1 MTYMQFHF
9 LFIFPPIL
17 IMAAMAPA
25 IRHRLGSRGFLGV
38 LAVPIIAFVYTT
50 PWDNYLVYRGIWW
63 YGADRVV
70 GTVGYVPIE
79 EYMFFLLQPVLTGLF
94 TLHLLARRRPD
105 PGDPSVHPSGR
116 NAGTEVA
123 AASPR
128 PLPGLRLEPPPAR
141 PGRMRVLGALPWF
154 VLGAIGAGLLR
165 TEAGLYMG
173 LILAWAPPV
182 VGFMWLYLGH
192 ELWRHIH
199 VLGLAIG
206 LPTLYLWVADAVAI
220 RQGIWTISS
229 EYTFGVN
236 PFGLPVE
243 EATFF
248 LVTNVLSALGVLL
261 FTIPGLHEHRAGTRT
276 TASAGVHR

>member
-17 IMAAMAPA
+17 VMAAMAPA
-25 IRHRLGSRGFLGV
+25 IRHRLGTRGFLGV

-50 PWDNYLVYRGIWW
+50 PWDNYLVFRGIWW
-63 YGADRVV
+63 YGPDRVV

-94 TLHLLARRRPD
+94 TLHLLARRRPA
-105 PGDPSVHPSGR
+105 PGDPSASAVEGR
-116 NAGTEVA
+116 RELRTI
-123 AASPR
+123 
-128 PLPGLRLEPPPAR
+128 PGLRLEPPPSR
-141 PGRMRVLGALPWF
+141 PVRMRILGALPWF
-154 VLGAIGAGLLR
+154 LVGILGAGLL
-165 TEAGLYMG
+165 TTQAGLYMG

-192 ELWRHIH
+192 ELWRHVH
-199 VLGLAIG
+199 VIGLAVG
-206 LPTLYLWVADAVAI
+206 LPTLYLWFADAVAI
-220 RQGIWTISS
+220 HQGIWTISS

-248 LVTNVLSALGVLL
+248 LVTNVLSVLGVLL
-261 FTIPGLHEHRAGTRT
+261 FTIPGLHEHRTGTGT
-276 TASAGVHR
+276 TASPGVDP